1 MLTKNR
7 RVQRSEFHYD
17 SISWKIDRYKQIRL
31 YQSKI
36 ARPLHFI
43 IGMFYCTKLNA
54 ERFISS

>member
-1 MLTKNR
+1 MNR
-7 RVQRSEFHYD
+7 HVQRSEFHYD

-54 ERFISS
+54 ERFLSS